1 MKSGVECEFFL
12 LTEDGKSIAD
22 PKDIQSKPSYDQIA
36 LMRRYDL
43 IKEICDCMIELGWA
57 PYKMIMKMAMDN
69 LR

>member
-1 MKSGVECEFFL
+1 VNFFL

-57 PYKMIMKMAMDN
+57 PYQNDP
-69 LR
+69 